1 MIPIIGGVIE
11 KALGIADKFIPDK
24 GAREKLRA
32 ELEQAAQQ
40 GRFDNDLAQIRLNT
54 EEAKSPSLFKGGW
67 RPAVGWVCAIAFG
80 YNYVL
85 YPFLKFIAVI
95 LMDDPPEFPTINL
108 GEMMPVLLG
117 MLGLGYLRTDERKAG
132 VIPQGK

>member
-24 GAREKLRA
+24 DAREKLRA
-32 ELEQAAQQ
+32 ELELAAQQ

-54 EEAKSPSLFKGGW
+54 EEAKSSSVFKGGW

-80 YNYVL
+80 YSYVL

-95 LMDDPPEFPTINL
+95 AMDNPPEFPTINL
-108 GEMMPVLLG
+108 DEMMPVLLG

>member
-24 GAREKLRA
+24 DAREKLRA
-32 ELEQAAQQ
+32 ELELAAQQ

-54 EEAKSPSLFKGGW
+54 EEAKSSSVFKGGW

>member
-24 GAREKLRA
+24 DARERLRA

-40 GRFDNDLAQIRLNT
+40 GRFDNDLAQILLNT

-80 YNYVL
+80 YSYVL

-95 LMDDPPEFPTINL
+95 AMDNPPEFPTINL

-132 VIPQGK
+132 VIQQGK

>member
-80 YNYVL
+80 YSYVL

-95 LMDDPPEFPTINL
+95 AMDNPPEFPTINL
-108 GEMMPVLLG
+108 DEMMPVLLG

>member
-1 MIPIIGGVIE
+1 MIPIIGGIIE
-11 KALGIADKFIPDK
+11 KTLGIADKVIPDK
-24 GAREKLRA
+24 DLKEKLRA

-40 GRFDNDLAQIRLNT
+40 GRFDNDLAQIQLNT

-67 RPAVGWVCAIAFG
+67 RPAVGWVCAFAFG
-80 YNYVL
+80 YSYIL
-85 YPFLKFIAVI
+85 YPFMKFLAVMF
-95 LMDDPPEFPTINL
+95 MDNPPVFPVINL

-132 VIPQGK
+132 VIPRGK

>member
-54 EEAKSPSLFKGGW
+54 EQAKSPSLFKGGW

-80 YNYVL
+80 YSYVL

-95 LMDDPPEFPTINL
+95 AMDNPPEFPTINL
-108 GEMMPVLLG
+108 DEMMPVLLG